1 MQNLAKKMEKKKK
14 TSLGSSVNSTQG
26 RGKIITELKAML
38 KEITQTETQS
48 DKKEKQQTRGDHPRT
63 IEHYQIYGYL
73 EPQQENWEEGI
84 FK

>member
-1 MQNLAKKMEKKKK
+1 
-14 TSLGSSVNSTQG
+14 
-26 RGKIITELKAML
+26 ML

-48 DKKEKQQTRGDHPRT
+48 DKKEKQQTRGGHPRT

-73 EPQQENWEEGI
+73 EPQPENWEEGI